1 MNITAWVRT
10 GLLAVASGAGAK
22 GVLAGLMP
30 VWLILI
36 DGSVL
41 IVLRIFCFA
50 GAE

>member
-1 MNITAWVRT
+1 VRT

-22 GVLAGLMP
+22 GAGWVDA
-30 VWLILI
+30 VWVILI
-36 DGSVL
+36 DGSAL